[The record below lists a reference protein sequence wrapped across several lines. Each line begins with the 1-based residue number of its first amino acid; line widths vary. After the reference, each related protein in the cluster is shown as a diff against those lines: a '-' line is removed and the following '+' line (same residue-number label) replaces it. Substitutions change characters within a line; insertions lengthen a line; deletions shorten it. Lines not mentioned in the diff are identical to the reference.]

1 MTLGWRPR
9 ISKKH
14 QKPCAKWGLA
24 PGMGIRDP
32 GMAVPGSWDEIL
44 DPGMAIPGSWDE
56 ILDAGMAIPGSWDE
70 IPDPGM
76 ASQDLQKASKTLR
89 KVGVGAWDGSWDEI

>member
-1 MTLGWRPR
+1 MGNLQKA
-9 ISKKH
+9 S
-14 QKPCAKWGLA
+14 KPCAKWALA
-24 PGMGIRDP
+24 PGMGIGDP
-32 GMAVPGSWDEIL
+32 GMAD
-44 DPGMAIPGSWDE
+44 PGSWDE

-70 IPDPGM
+70 ISDPGM